1 MRRTLVAIG
10 LTLAAL
16 GAHAD
21 PALDERVDRLA
32 QELRCM
38 VCQNQSLAD
47 SQVPLAQDL
56 KRHLRERLA
65 AGRSEDEVVDELVAR
80 YGDAVR
86 YRPALQWGTA
96 ALWFGPAVLLAIGL
110 FMFLR
115 LSRRGPA
122 A

>member
-1 MRRTLVAIG
+1 MRKLLI
-10 LTLAAL
+10 AL
-16 GAHAD
+16 GIALALSAAHGDAAFD
-21 PALDERVDRLA
+21 ARVEHLA

-47 SQVPLAQDL
+47 SQAPLAQDL

-65 AGRSEDEVVDELVAR
+65 AGRSESEVVDELVAR

-86 YRPALQWGTA
+86 YRPAFQSDTV
-96 ALWFGPAVLLAIGL
+96 ALWIGPAVLVALGL
-110 FMFLR
+110 VVFLR
-115 LSRRGPA
+115 LSRPRTA